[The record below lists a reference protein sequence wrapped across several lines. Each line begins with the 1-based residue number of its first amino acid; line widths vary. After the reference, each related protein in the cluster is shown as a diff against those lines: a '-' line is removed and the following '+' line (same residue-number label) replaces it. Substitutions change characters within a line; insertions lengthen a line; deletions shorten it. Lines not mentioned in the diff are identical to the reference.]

1 MATSVT
7 VGRRLIPRNHV
18 AFVEPYIPGNSRVQ
32 SSRDFQ
38 GRVMLVNRDSVLIEE
53 SPRVFAQTHG
63 FRMLDDDNLALNP
76 AVQFSVETFVPAEDF
91 KPEKAYASRLRWRDL
106 DGNDQSKLLLSL
118 PETVLEVVT
127 ANAAANRGPN
137 RAANGQPTGRRKQS
151 ATSGEP
157 ASEP

>member
-1 MATSVT
+1 MEPDAGLRRKSRNGMLRRTCAILTTILEEVTMATSVT

-18 AFVEPYIPGNSRVQ
+18 AFVEPYNPGSNSKLKTARE
-32 SSRDFQ
+32 FL

-63 FRMLDDDNLALNP
+63 FRMLEDDNLALNP
-76 AVQFSVETFVPAEDF
+76 EVQFSVETFVPADDF

-118 PETVLEVVT
+118 PETVLEV
-127 ANAAANRGPN
+127 
-137 RAANGQPTGRRKQS
+137 
-151 ATSGEP
+151 
-157 ASEP
+157 